1 MQLAKIGKSNPI
13 AALMEVASTI
23 DADRLA
29 TVVEKMEELLE
40 SMQASLVEDAQNEK
54 DAIAAYGGLMNDL
67 EATFAMLTEAHTTS
81 VSNREQAE
89 SKLASTERFLE
100 EQRAE
105 AEAAREGLAAKKEQ
119 CALWEANYQTTKEA
133 RTAER
138 HVVEMVQ

>member
-1 MQLAKIGKSNPI
+1 MQLAKIGASNPI

-23 DADRLA
+23 DQDRLA

-54 DAIAAYGGLMNDL
+54 DAIAAYTGLMNDL
-67 EATFAMLTEAHTTS
+67 EATHAMLNQAHTEA

-105 AEAAREGLAAKKEQ
+105 AEAAREGLAAKKE
-119 CALWEANYQTTKEA
+119 
-133 RTAER
+133 
-138 HVVEMVQ
+138 